1 MLKIIIFLKNLQTYV
16 YILKMMCYNDNVINY
31 LKGDVIKAMQEL
43 TPKASQI
50 LQFLEEGVANGLS
63 PTVREIG
70 LSLGIKSTSTVHKYL
85 NELRDKGY
93 IKKEDGLKRTIR
105 FTDSFVNSSG
115 LGGVPIMGTVTAGM
129 PILAVENITGYL
141 PIEVKGCDPKELF
154 ALNVRGESMINVGIY
169 DGDTIIVKRTPVADN
184 GDIVVA
190 LIDDSAT
197 VKTFYKEDG
206 HFRLQPENDTME
218 PIIVESVAILGRVV
232 KLVRDY

>member
-1 MLKIIIFLKNLQTYV
+1 MEVLSK
-16 YILKMMCYNDNVINY
+16 
-31 LKGDVIKAMQEL
+31 
-43 TPKASQI
+43 KASEI
-50 LQFLEEGVANGLS
+50 LQYLEECVANGLS
-63 PTVREIG
+63 PTVREIAET
-70 LSLGIKSTSTVHKYL
+70 LQIKSTSTVHKYL
-85 NELRDKGY
+85 TELKAKGY

-105 FTDSFVNSSG
+105 FTDDFVNSSG
-115 LGGVPIMGTVTAGM
+115 MGGVPIIGTVTAGI

-141 PIEVKGCDPKELF
+141 PIEVKGCDPRELF

-169 DGDTIIVKRTPVADN
+169 DGDTIIVRKTPIAEN

-218 PIIVESVAILGRVV
+218 PIIVDELMILGKVV